1 MKSLA
6 IGRDDF
12 KHIIENDS
20 YYIDK
25 TKFIEEILK
34 DASMVKL
41 ITRPRRFGKTLNM
54 STLKYFFDIE
64 KKEENRKLFNNLYI
78 EKSKYIEQQGQYPV
92 IFLSLKSLKGN
103 NWENTLK
110 QIKEVINEEYEK
122 HSYIIESLSDSEK
135 LYYNKILY
143 REKGVS
149 YENSLKSLTNFL
161 YKHYTKKV
169 ILLIDEYDIPLIEA
183 FKNGYYEEA
192 STFFKV
198 FLGEALKTNQYLEM
212 GVLTGIIK
220 VIKTGIFSDLN
231 NLTVYTI
238 LNKNYSDYFGFTEKE
253 VEQVLKDYNIEED
266 MPAVKSWYDGYK
278 IGDLEL
284 YNPWSILNFLHGR
297 SLEPY
302 WIGTSSNDLIKSA
315 MANTSESVKD
325 DFEILL
331 NGGTVETDIVGTSD
345 LRDLLGY
352 KEIWEFLLFS
362 GYLTI
367 VERIEDDIYSLKI
380 PNREIRYLFKKEF
393 MDLSLGS
400 SNFTKIMRALINGNI
415 KGLEKKLNE
424 VLRESTSYFDTGKE
438 SFYHGMIFG
447 IFLYLEE
454 KYYVTSNK
462 ESGFGRYDMMIEP
475 KDKDSK
481 GFIIEFKVSETEDN
495 LEKRAKEALKQIK
508 NRKYTTELRKKG
520 IKDIVSIGIA
530 FFEKK
535 AKVVWE

>member
-1 MKSLA
+1 M
-6 IGRDDF
+6 
-12 KHIIENDS
+12 
-20 YYIDK
+20 
-25 TKFIEEILK
+25 
-34 DASMVKL
+34 
-41 ITRPRRFGKTLNM
+41 
-54 STLKYFFDIE
+54 
-64 KKEENRKLFNNLYI
+64 
-78 EKSKYIEQQGQYPV
+78 
-92 IFLSLKSLKGN
+92 
-103 NWENTLK
+103 
-110 QIKEVINEEYEK
+110 
-122 HSYIIESLSDSEK
+122 
-135 LYYNKILY
+135 
-143 REKGVS
+143 
-149 YENSLKSLTNFL
+149 
-161 YKHYTKKV
+161 
-169 ILLIDEYDIPLIEA
+169 
-183 FKNGYYEEA
+183 
-192 STFFKV
+192 
-198 FLGEALKTNQYLEM
+198 
-212 GVLTGIIK
+212 
-220 VIKTGIFSDLN
+220 
-231 NLTVYTI
+231 
-238 LNKNYSDYFGFTEKE
+238 
-253 VEQVLKDYNIEED
+253 
-266 MPAVKSWYDGYK
+266 
-278 IGDLEL
+278 
-284 YNPWSILNFLHGR
+284 
-297 SLEPY
+297 EPY

-447 IFLYLEE
+447 ILLYLEE

-495 LEKRAKEALKQIK
+495 LEKRAKESLKQIK